1 MKKAVV
7 TILGMSGTKN
17 KGREL
22 VKECSYKFEGKEEKA
37 YNMLPILIKNI
48 VPSTQ

>member
-22 VKECSYKFEGKEEKA
+22 ANECSYKFEGKEEKA
-37 YNMLPILIKNI
+37 YNMLPILIKK
-48 VPSTQ
+48 